1 MAKEI
6 MYRGKSEEEL
16 KKMNL
21 QEFSKLLKSRPR
33 RALARQ
39 SQVVE
44 KLITRFEK
52 KEKKNKPL
60 KTHCRDIVIVPQMIG
75 KEIQIHN
82 GKMFFPVQITIEM
95 LGHRLGEFAHTRGKV
110 THTSMGV
117 GATKSSKTVGRK

>member
-1 MAKEI
+1 